1 MRDHASN
8 ISLAS
13 TVAPAVQSATVKG
26 QAVDTRDAN
35 AATVILHT
43 GAVAGDGDF
52 TAKVQESDTTDD
64 GDFVD
69 ATNLIGAFPATLEA
83 NKTLKVGYV
92 GYKRYVRLV
101 LTKNG
106 GTSIAASA
114 VVELS
119 ALRERPAA

>member
-8 ISLAS
+8 ISLVPALP
-13 TVAPAVQSATVKG
+13 PAVHTATVKG

-35 AATVILHT
+35 AATIIVHT
-43 GAVAGDGDF
+43 GAIAGDGDF
-52 TAKVQESDTTDD
+52 TAKVQESDAPDD
-64 GDFVD
+64 DDFAD
-69 ATNLIGAFPATLEA
+69 AVNLVGTLPATLEA
-83 NKTLKVGYV
+83 SKTLKIGYI
-92 GYKRYVRLV
+92 GHKRYVRLV

-119 ALRERPAA
+119 ALHERPAA